1 MKPRGLRRGLAKFL
15 PTLPLTE
22 RRFMQHQHL
31 SSFKPL
37 SRFNRF
43 QGWLWII
50 PILLAMLINFNT
62 LENGFGWDDE
72 TIIPHLKP
80 PDRWLSLFLPDRD
93 SPKLTSAYYRPIVS
107 VSYLLD
113 HAIWGA
119 RPFGFHLSVYLA
131 HLLNTALVFFLARS
145 LIRVTPPLPQRS
157 SPKASPLPPHGLLPV
172 LAASLFAVHPIHAE
186 AVAWIAGRNDVFC
199 TTFLLTSLLLYL
211 QFHRTGRRRFFAL
224 SMLAFFFALLTKE
237 IAVGLILLFPLYEF
251 LAKEK
256 NQPVPWTRLAPRF
269 AVPLAILSIYFWMR
283 AVNITAPYGPVQSVN
298 ISPGDGFEKILIA
311 YGLYLKLMAF
321 PYPHSPFI
329 ATLPNSLPFLIVS
342 CLTLTALACGLIF
355 AVIHRDRI
363 VGIGLGW
370 TAAFLMPAAVVAF
383 QPLAAALAAERY
395 VYAPSVGFVIVLAW
409 LLLKCLQLLPRESKQ
424 AQRQTA
430 IGMALLFMAVIGI
443 GGWESWKRN
452 TVWRSPAT
460 FWEAAAASSPMA
472 GLPYSELGIQYA
484 RSGRLDEAEA
494 LFKKSIAHLEKTVGP
509 MHPDLAK
516 NLNNLAELYRTENRE
531 SEAEA
536 IHQRILAIRERS
548 LGPNHPDV
556 AKSLNNLALIY
567 HAQKQYAAAEAYY
580 QRAISIWEKT
590 PPTDSSDLAMSL
602 NNLATLYSTEGRYP
616 EAETYFRRSLMT
628 WEKAFGPDHPDSVTS
643 LENYAVFLRQMNREA
658 EAAELEVR
666 ANRIRNKQ
674 ARGD

>member
-1 MKPRGLRRGLAKFL
+1 
-15 PTLPLTE
+15 
-22 RRFMQHQHL
+22 MQDKHL
-31 SSFKPL
+31 SSLKFL

-43 QGWLWII
+43 QRWLWII
-50 PILLAMLINFNT
+50 PVLLALLINFNV
-62 LENGFGWDDE
+62 LQNGFGWDDE

-93 SPKLTSAYYRPIVS
+93 SPKLASAYYRPLVS

-113 HAIWGA
+113 HELWGA

-145 LIRVTPPLPQRS
+145 LIPVTQPLPQRS
-157 SPKASPLPPHGLLPV
+157 SPNASPLTPHGLFPL
-172 LAASLFAVHPIHAE
+172 LAASLFAIHPIHAE

-199 TTFLLTSLLLYL
+199 TTFLLASLLLYL
-211 QFHRTGRRRFFAL
+211 RFHRTGHRRFFVL

-237 IAVGLILLFPLYEF
+237 IAVGLILIFPLYEF
-251 LAKEK
+251 LAMEK
-256 NQPVPWTRLAPRF
+256 GQPFSWKRLAFRF
-269 AVPLAILSIYFWMR
+269 AFPLAILAAYFWMR
-283 AVNITAPYGPVQSVN
+283 AANIAAPYGPVQPVN

-342 CLTLTALACGLIF
+342 GLTLTALASGLIF
-355 AVIHRDRI
+355 AVICRDRI

-370 TAAFLMPAAVVAF
+370 TAALLMPAAVVAF

-395 VYAPSVGFVIVLAW
+395 VYAPSAGFVIVLAW
-409 LLLKCLQLLPRESKQ
+409 IVLKSLRFLRPESTQ

-443 GGWESWKRN
+443 GGWETWKRN
-452 TVWRSPAT
+452 MAWRSPVT
-460 FWEAAAASSPMA
+460 FWEAAVASSPLS

-494 LFKKSIAHLEKTVGP
+494 LFIKSIALQEKTKGS

-516 NLNNLAELYRTENRE
+516 SLNNLAELYRTQNRE

-536 IHQRILAIRERS
+536 LHLRILAIRERS

-567 HAQKQYAAAEAYY
+567 HSQKRYAAAEAYY

-590 PPTDSSDLAMSL
+590 PPADSSDLAMSL
-602 NNLATLYSTEGRYP
+602 NNLATLYSAEGRYP
-616 EAETYFRRSLMT
+616 EAETFFRRSLMT

-658 EAAELEVR
+658 EAAELEGRV
-666 ANRIRNKQ
+666 NRIRNKQ